1 MNSLKIMTDV
11 LELEAQSLLSVK
23 KSLREDDVKKLLV
36 LYDDLIQNHGSLV
49 FSGVGKS
56 GIIAKKCAATF
67 SSLGLKSFFLHPI
80 EALHG
85 DLGLLTD
92 CDGIVF
98 ISKSGTTEEILKL
111 IPFISVPKE
120 KRIGLIGAAHSPI
133 GDEVGIVFDV
143 SVEKEACLNN
153 QAPTTSSTA
162 ALAMGDAMAVLW
174 EAHIGLSRE
183 NFAYNHPG
191 GILGKSLRIK
201 VKDLA
206 IDLSRCPTLKLE
218 DTLEDVILQ
227 MTKFPVGGAIV
238 VNDRNEF
245 LGIVVE
251 GDIRRT
257 LLKSQD
263 GSKSGLKTPVKD
275 FYNQNPI
282 TVKHDCLAIDALMLM
297 ENSSKSITMLPVLD
311 ASNEKIVYGFIR
323 LQELIKEGFVLN

>member
-1 MNSLKIMTDV
+1 M
-11 LELEAQSLLSVK
+11 
-23 KSLREDDVKKLLV
+23 
-36 LYDDLIQNHGSLV
+36 
-49 FSGVGKS
+49 
-56 GIIAKKCAATF
+56 
-67 SSLGLKSFFLHPI
+67 
-80 EALHG
+80 
-85 DLGLLTD
+85 
-92 CDGIVF
+92 
-98 ISKSGTTEEILKL
+98 
-111 IPFISVPKE
+111 
-120 KRIGLIGAAHSPI
+120 
-133 GDEVGIVFDV
+133 
-143 SVEKEACLNN
+143 
-153 QAPTTSSTA
+153 
-162 ALAMGDAMAVLW
+162 
-174 EAHIGLSRE
+174 
-183 NFAYNHPG
+183 
-191 GILGKSLRIK
+191 
-201 VKDLA
+201 
-206 IDLSRCPTLKLE
+206 KLE